1 MAERKEEDF
10 KEVAAVSSQLLSSQK
25 LSSINYIS
33 GEEIVFA
40 IIRNVLYVKP
50 LQLNLISSKVLF
62 FFFIKGQN
70 NVIFDCLIACQN
82 NCIK

>member
-10 KEVAAVSSQLLSSQK
+10 KEVAAVPSQLLSSQK

-62 FFFIKGQN
+62 FLLHKRPEQ
-70 NVIFDCLIACQN
+70 CHL
-82 NCIK
+82 